1 MTWSEGLEV
10 WSGSLKSRA
19 RMGLKI
25 LLTLIVW
32 EYDIYHVTLLVQMV
46 KNPPAMQE
54 TQVQSL
60 HQDDPLEKRMGTHS
74 SVLAWIIPW
83 TEEPSWLQPVGCKKS
98 DVTEQ
103 LTHMQGHKFMRDSK
117 RHRCIERT
125 FGLCGRRRGWDD
137 LGEWH

>member
-74 SVLAWIIPW
+74 SVLAWIIPL
-83 TEEPSWLQPVGCKKS
+83 TE
-98 DVTEQ
+98 
-103 LTHMQGHKFMRDSK
+103 
-117 RHRCIERT
+117 
-125 FGLCGRRRGWDD
+125 
-137 LGEWH
+137 